1 MSAIGVNFTFQ
12 LFLLLCLPLPSVAE
26 TLLSP
31 SAPRVSDT
39 LINTVP
45 YTLASG
51 ETVFTLATK
60 YHLTLEQLK
69 KLNQFRSFSKPFTQL
84 GAGDEI
90 DIPRT
95 ESLFLKNRDLPAPSR
110 PANMKRNW
118 PVDCNKGEPY
128 YPVTTPVVQ

>member
-1 MSAIGVNFTFQ
+1 MRYRVSAIGVNFTFQ
-12 LFLLLCLPLPSVAE
+12 LFLLLCLPLPSVAA

-95 ESLFLKNRDLPAPSR
+95 ESLFLKSRDLPAP
-110 PANMKRNW
+110 P
-118 PVDCNKGEPY
+118 PGP
-128 YPVTTPVVQ
+128 PI